1 MPCRTHE
8 RLAVRHGNAA
18 RAVLAPAPQT
28 CRPGS
33 AALVAATAA
42 SSLQPEP
49 LANSWSVLG
58 DPLGRGDGWP
68 LQLLQRP
75 ERLLLWLLVLSVP
88 PWYESRARRA
98 SVRPVLED
106 PSHVLRGYGVGELR
120 GRHHMSV
127 RCDLLGVQGP
137 PADPAAGGRSV
148 RRRLR
153 CIMHHML
160 LLPVHGLSGSPRGQQ
175 DVGGEWPP
183 PVEQRWYEYGA
194 RARHTS
200 ARQSHDTQ
208 AAPFF
213 ARLERDTT
221 VLGMLAEGEEIEVL
235 ARVVDEDGRIKV
247 QHPRGWTP
255 AYAPDGR
262 QILYPTDE
270 RISGAPL
277 NTSNSNPLYGGSQQ
291 FPQQPQL
298 QPQFMERNQ
307 LSVLDTSARAGA
319 GATPMPDT
327 LSMGMSRPSSS
338 LGSSE
343 TASLQEFLAAHQLS
357 QYVEPMKAIGV
368 TEIEHLADM
377 EEADY
382 IEAGMKK
389 MEIRRLVRVLGE
401 VYISLQRSPAT
412 Q

>member
-1 MPCRTHE
+1 MNHE
-8 RLAVRHGNAA
+8 RAGLQSGPCWKIPATYCVGTVLANCGVGIICQCVAIYWVCKGRQQIQQLVGVPSDDDCGAFCTTCCCFPCTACQEA
-18 RAVLAPAPQT
+18 RAVNRMWEANGRRPLNSAGMSMAPA
-28 CRPGS
+28 
-33 AALVAATAA
+33 
-42 SSLQPEP
+42 
-49 LANSWSVLG
+49 
-58 DPLGRGDGWP
+58 
-68 LQLLQRP
+68 
-75 ERLLLWLLVLSVP
+75 
-88 PWYESRARRA
+88 RAI
-98 SVRPVLED
+98 P
-106 PSHVLRGYGVGELR
+106 
-120 GRHHMSV
+120 
-127 RCDLLGVQGP
+127 
-137 PADPAAGGRSV
+137 
-148 RRRLR
+148 
-153 CIMHHML
+153 
-160 LLPVHGLSGSPRGQQ
+160 
-175 DVGGEWPP
+175 
-183 PVEQRWYEYGA
+183 A
-194 RARHTS
+194 RAKV
-200 ARQSHDTQ
+200 TQ

-319 GATPMPDT
+319 GATPMPDP